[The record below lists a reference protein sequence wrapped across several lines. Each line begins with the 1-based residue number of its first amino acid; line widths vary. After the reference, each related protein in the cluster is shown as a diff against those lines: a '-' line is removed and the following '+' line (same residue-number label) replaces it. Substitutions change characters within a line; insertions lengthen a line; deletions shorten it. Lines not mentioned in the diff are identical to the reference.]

1 MTQPTL
7 RVQMQTQLQPAQA
20 QPQQTPAQPQTPAP
34 QKQVAD
40 KRILRAFVARRYLA
54 GSGIEIGALGTPLDL
69 PPGAQVKYVDRMS
82 RASLYNEYK
91 EMANRKLVE
100 PDIIDNGE
108 TLETIPDNSLDF
120 IVANHFLEHCENLLG
135 TLQTHAGKLRKG
147 GRLFYA
153 VPNRDFTFDRNR
165 PVTPFSHLVKDYEEG
180 PEQARAAHYLEW
192 AQLTN
197 GLRGAEAEQKAQE
210 VMARRY
216 SIHFH
221 AWDAAAWFQTL
232 ALGTEYIKFPGFVAH
247 FELNLHEMLA
257 VLVRTK

>member
-1 MTQPTL
+1 VTQPAL
-7 RVQMQTQLQPAQA
+7 MRVQMQTQLQQQGVQPAQKPT
-20 QPQQTPAQPQTPAP
+20 Q
-34 QKQVAD
+34 QKQGAD
-40 KRILRAFVARRYLA
+40 KRILRAVAARRYLG

-69 PPGAQVKYVDRMS
+69 PPNAQVRYVDRMTK
-82 RASLYNEYK
+82 ADLYNEYAA
-91 EMANRKLVE
+91 MANRKLVE

-135 TLQTHAGKLRKG
+135 TLETHSRKLRKG

-153 VPNRDFTFDRNR
+153 VPNRDYTFDRNR
-165 PVTPFSHLVKDYEEG
+165 PCTPFSHLVKDYEEG
-180 PEQARAAHYLEW
+180 PEQSRAAHYLEW
-192 AQLTN
+192 ARLTQ
-197 GLRGAEAEQKAQE
+197 GLQGAEAEQKAQE

-247 FELNLHEMLA
+247 FDMNLHEMIC

>member
-1 MTQPTL
+1 VTQPAL
-7 RVQMQTQLQPAQA
+7 MRVQMQTQLQQQGVQPAQKPT
-20 QPQQTPAQPQTPAP
+20 Q
-34 QKQVAD
+34 QKQGAD
-40 KRILRAFVARRYLA
+40 KRILRAVAARRYLG

-69 PPGAQVKYVDRMS
+69 PPNAQVRYVDRMTK
-82 RASLYNEYK
+82 ADLYNEYAA
-91 EMANRKLVE
+91 MANRKLVE

-135 TLQTHAGKLRKG
+135 TLETHSRKLRKG

-153 VPNRDFTFDRNR
+153 VPNRDHTFDRNR
-165 PVTPFSHLVKDYEEG
+165 PCTPFSHLVKDYEEG
-180 PEQARAAHYLEW
+180 PEQSRAAHYLEW
-192 AQLTN
+192 ARLTQ
-197 GLRGAEAEQKAQE
+197 GLQGTEAEQKAQE

-247 FELNLHEMLA
+247 FELNLHEMIC

>member
-1 MTQPTL
+1 MNQP
-7 RVQMQTQLQPAQA
+7 QPKPAQK
-20 QPQQTPAQPQTPAP
+20 P
-34 QKQVAD
+34 VAD
-40 KRILRAFVARRYLA
+40 KRILRAFIARRYLA

-69 PPGAQVKYVDRMS
+69 PPNAQVKYVDRMTKTD
-82 RASLYNEYK
+82 LYNEY
-91 EMANRKLVE
+91 EAMANRQLVE
-100 PDIIDNGE
+100 TDIVDNGE
-108 TLETIPDNSLDF
+108 TLEKIPDGSVDF

-165 PVTPFSHLVKDYEEG
+165 PTTPFSHIVKDYEEG

-192 AQLTN
+192 AHLTQ
-197 GLRGAEAEQKAQE
+197 GLQGAEAEQRAQE
-210 VMARRY
+210 VMERHF

-247 FELNLHEMLA
+247 FELNLHEMIC
-257 VLVRTK
+257 VLIRTK

>member
-1 MTQPTL
+1 VTQPAL
-7 RVQMQTQLQPAQA
+7 MRVQMQTQLQQQGVQPAQKPT
-20 QPQQTPAQPQTPAP
+20 Q
-34 QKQVAD
+34 QKQGAD
-40 KRILRAFVARRYLA
+40 KRILRAVAARRYLG

-69 PPGAQVKYVDRMS
+69 PPNAQVRYVDRMTK
-82 RASLYNEYK
+82 ADLYNEYAA
-91 EMANRKLVE
+91 MANRKLVE

-108 TLETIPDNSLDF
+108 TLKTIPDNSLDF

-135 TLQTHAGKLRKG
+135 TLETHSRKLRKG

-153 VPNRDFTFDRNR
+153 VPNRDHTFDRNR
-165 PVTPFSHLVKDYEEG
+165 PCTPFSHLVKDYEEG
-180 PEQARAAHYLEW
+180 PEQSRAAHYLEW
-192 AQLTN
+192 ARLTQ
-197 GLRGAEAEQKAQE
+197 GLQGTEAEQKAQE

-247 FELNLHEMLA
+247 FELNLHEMIC